1 VLAGQL
7 SETEAAGAGAR
18 AVELLPK
25 APNLRAREPL
35 AHAVAA
41 LAGRLGDK
49 KEARRLCAAASR
61 HVLEAM
67 EQWIDEWGRDGFL
80 DLAYA
85 LVALSKGLGEKEAA
99 GFCAAAARRILK
111 TQNLRTLSEDGAAM
125 NREFFALQALASSLG
140 EKEAVEVANLMRQLA
155 VDSTAA
161 EPDGNRRRMCIRVE
175 MAETMMVLS
184 GRMGEKEAWEFAGRS
199 LEDMLLMA
207 YVPPSQA

>member
-1 VLAGQL
+1 MRRRRPGQ
-7 SETEAAGAGAR
+7 AR
-18 AVELLPK
+18 ALWSFCPRHPTCVRGSHWPTPWPHSPDAWAIRRKPGGSAPLP
-25 APNLRAREPL
+25 
-35 AHAVAA
+35 AA
-41 LAGRLGDK
+41 MSWRPWSDG
-49 KEARRLCAAASR
+49 
-61 HVLEAM
+61 
-67 EQWIDEWGRDGFL
+67 IDEWGRDGLL